1 MGSRARPRG
10 RRLLGGPRPRRAR
23 LFRGERGVGALLVL
37 GLLALSVSALTSYTL
52 PRLVEWRHNI
62 GCVPGSDDGVACAP
76 EMRHPD
82 VDVVS
87 VAVKPT
93 CVTRVAVAALN
104 QFVGPRR
111 IHFVTADE
119 ARCEVLRGMAS
130 NVECHPEDRV
140 VPGITKRAVAAELQR
155 LHGLDADAR
164 YVGRETS
171 GWYLQQLV
179 KLGAAAHVPNLSQTF
194 LVWDP
199 DMIALWPIKLFGARQ
214 GATGELRALRHV
226 GGYVIPSYEPS
237 YRALTGDAMRRA
249 PDGSSYVTH
258 QMTMRREY
266 VQEMLDA
273 FANAWDTTLKAASER
288 TAEETAA
295 KTDAKAAAAG
305 TSGGFGDGKATRR
318 LTRAFGILRAREAF
332 DGGDGGGGGGGG
344 DASTSN
350 DDASASDAS
359 ASDASASMP
368 TWARA
373 VLASV
378 PRDALDLGF
387 SEYASYASW
396 VAAHHPETVE
406 VVPTRVWSRHPLGP
420 VLGSAAIRAFR
431 AMRGDG
437 LCCPT
442 TRAVKA
448 MKLTGYAYAGFEV
461 GHVESCGLH
470 APEHAKGYGV

>member
-1 MGSRARPRG
+1 
-10 RRLLGGPRPRRAR
+10 
-23 LFRGERGVGALLVL
+23 
-37 GLLALSVSALTSYTL
+37 
-52 PRLVEWRHNI
+52 
-62 GCVPGSDDGVACAP
+62 
-76 EMRHPD
+76 MRHPD

-119 ARCEVLRGMAS
+119 ARCDVLRGMAS

-140 VPGITKRAVAAELQR
+140 VPGITKRAVAAELRR

-179 KLGAAAHVPNLSQTF
+179 KLGAAAHIPDLSPTF

-237 YRALTGDAMRRA
+237 YRALTGDAMRTA

-273 FANAWDTTLKAASER
+273 FANAWETKLEAASER
-288 TAEETAA
+288 MAAETAA
-295 KTDAKAAAAG
+295 KTAARAKAVAAG
-305 TSGGFGDGKATRR
+305 GGRGGGRRLERRLHGYQRGGVETRR
-318 LTRAFGILRAREAF
+318 LTRAFGIPRAREDHGATPES
-332 DGGDGGGGGGGG
+332 DGGGGGSGAGG
-344 DASTSN
+344 DASGSD
-350 DDASASDAS
+350 DDAFDAF
-359 ASDASASMP
+359 AEADGMP

-442 TRAVKA
+442 TWAVKA
-448 MKLTGYAYAGFEV
+448 MKLTGYKYAGFEV
-461 GHVESCGLH
+461 GHVGSCGLH
-470 APEHAKGYGV
+470 APEHAEGYGV

>member
-1 MGSRARPRG
+1 
-10 RRLLGGPRPRRAR
+10 
-23 LFRGERGVGALLVL
+23 
-37 GLLALSVSALTSYTL
+37 
-52 PRLVEWRHNI
+52 
-62 GCVPGSDDGVACAP
+62 
-76 EMRHPD
+76 
-82 VDVVS
+82 
-87 VAVKPT
+87 
-93 CVTRVAVAALN
+93 
-104 QFVGPRR
+104 
-111 IHFVTADE
+111 
-119 ARCEVLRGMAS
+119 
-130 NVECHPEDRV
+130 
-140 VPGITKRAVAAELQR
+140 
-155 LHGLDADAR
+155 
-164 YVGRETS
+164 
-171 GWYLQQLV
+171 
-179 KLGAAAHVPNLSQTF
+179 
-194 LVWDP
+194 
-199 DMIALWPIKLFGARQ
+199 MIALWPIKLFGARQ
-214 GATGELRALRHV
+214 GATGEPRALRHV

-288 TAEETAA
+288 TAEETSA

-420 VLGSAAIRAFR
+420 VWAPPRSARFARCGGTGCAVR
-431 AMRGDG
+431 RRG
-437 LCCPT
+437 
-442 TRAVKA
+442 R
-448 MKLTGYAYAGFEV
+448 
-461 GHVESCGLH
+461 
-470 APEHAKGYGV
+470 

>member
-1 MGSRARPRG
+1 M
-10 RRLLGGPRPRRAR
+10 
-23 LFRGERGVGALLVL
+23 
-37 GLLALSVSALTSYTL
+37 SVSALTSYTL

-237 YRALTGDAMRRA
+237 YRALTGDAVRRA

-288 TAEETAA
+288 TAEDTAA

-350 DDASASDAS
+350 DDAS

>member
-1 MGSRARPRG
+1 MGSRVRPRG

-23 LFRGERGVGALLVL
+23 LFRGERGVGALLVF

-140 VPGITKRAVAAELQR
+140 VPGITKRAVAAELRR

-179 KLGAAAHVPNLSQTF
+179 KLGAAAHVPNLSETF

-199 DMIALWPIKLFGARQ
+199 DMIALWPIKLFGARR
-214 GATGELRALRHV
+214 GATGEPRALRHV

-273 FANAWDTTLKAASER
+273 FAKAWDTTLKAASER
-288 TAEETAA
+288 TAVNRYTRSG
-295 KTDAKAAAAG
+295 G
-305 TSGGFGDGKATRR
+305 TST
-318 LTRAFGILRAREAF
+318 
-332 DGGDGGGGGGGG
+332 
-344 DASTSN
+344 ASR
-350 DDASASDAS
+350 SASNWRNFAAVTEERPTSKRSSSSLTAS
-359 ASDASASMP
+359 P
-368 TWARA
+368 
-373 VLASV
+373 
-378 PRDALDLGF
+378 PPALQ
-387 SEYASYASW
+387 
-396 VAAHHPETVE
+396 HTHPPYLDSTHMCPSTV
-406 VVPTRVWSRHPLGP
+406 
-420 VLGSAAIRAFR
+420 
-431 AMRGDG
+431 G
-437 LCCPT
+437 LKPSCPT
-442 TRAVKA
+442 GQPPPLATTPHPPVSPT
-448 MKLTGYAYAGFEV
+448 L
-461 GHVESCGLH
+461 CP
-470 APEHAKGYGV
+470 APAPGP